1 MHTNLGLP
9 CLDSLTLFIIW
20 KTPLCPCNFL
30 SSRVYLMLILLP
42 SFDYSLYCITSS
54 IFLLSTYLYH
64 YFWTEFSYGEY
75 IFLTTLP
82 LLLIGVFW
90 HLHLRQLLI
99 CYDFSGVFFFSFC
112 FISFLFICLFSFS
125 GLLVPFVRIP
135 FHQNC
140 FWTYLF
146 EQTLSSCSRFY
157 VTHT

>member
-42 SFDYSLYCITSS
+42 SFDYSLYCIPSS
-54 IFLLSTYLYH
+54 IFLISTYLYH

-82 LLLIGVFW
+82 LSFNWCILTFTFKAIIDMLGLQW
-90 HLHLRQLLI
+90 
-99 CYDFSGVFFFSFC
+99 VFFFFILFRFFPVHLSVFFFQLTCAFC
-112 FISFLFICLFSFS
+112 
-125 GLLVPFVRIP
+125 
-135 FHQNC
+135 
-140 FWTYLF
+140 
-146 EQTLSSCSRFY
+146 
-157 VTHT
+157 